1 MQVSLSFCGAFVY
14 NVLNI
19 SKEENKMKTS
29 TKTMTKKILGAAKVV
44 TEKELVRSAN
54 TASCILM
61 HQPKAPKA
69 LSKMRK
75 F

>member
-1 MQVSLSFCGAFVY
+1 
-14 NVLNI
+14 
-19 SKEENKMKTS
+19 MKTS
-29 TKTMTKKILGAAKVV
+29 TKTIANRILGAAKNV

>member
-1 MQVSLSFCGAFVY
+1 
-14 NVLNI
+14 
-19 SKEENKMKTS
+19 MKTS